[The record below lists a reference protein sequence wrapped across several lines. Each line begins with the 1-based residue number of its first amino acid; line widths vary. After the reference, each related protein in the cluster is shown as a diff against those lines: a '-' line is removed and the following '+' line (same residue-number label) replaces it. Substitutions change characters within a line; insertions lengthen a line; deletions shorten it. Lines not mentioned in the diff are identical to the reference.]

1 MRCVPMNNFADD
13 IAKIDIKINRLLS
26 QKSVIQHK
34 LKKRAKNQ
42 RKARTRTLIQLGG
55 LLNLTPLLSNIELGD
70 DLQLEHIDKATM
82 LLGLL
87 SDLSDQLPE
96 QFSDEE
102 IEKKQEEG
110 EWPDPWI

>member
-102 IEKKQEEG
+102 IEKFRKTG
-110 EWPDPWI
+110 RRRMA